1 MVWQPDVYLEAA
13 SLAALLGATTIVDV
27 GCGSAEKVAV
37 FRNEYKI
44 VGVDFG
50 VNIEACRARYDWG
63 DWIGADLDDDDS
75 PLPLSSLNDSIVVC
89 ADVIEHVVHPERL
102 LRKLRDLLERGATAL
117 VLTTP
122 ERDLRRGR
130 KHIGPSPNVAHVRE
144 WALDELRGFMADE
157 GLEGYFGLTR
167 TNDTAPYL
175 HTIFAVIPGA
185 GLGARAEEL
194 SAGGATESA
203 GRKSRVDTRRSSR
216 NRSPASCLVHG
227 DGSDGSA
234 LKLRRA

>member
-13 SLAALLGATTIVDV
+13 SLAALLEAATIVDV

-37 FRNEYKI
+37 FRDEYKI

-75 PLPLSSLNDSIVVC
+75 PLPLSSLSDSIVVC

-167 TNDTAPYL
+167 TNDTARTSTRSLRSYP
-175 HTIFAVIPGA
+175 ASASGR
-185 GLGARAEEL
+185 ARR
-194 SAGGATESA
+194 SSPAGGVTESA

-227 DGSDGSA
+227 DGSDGP
-234 LKLRRA
+234 R

>member
-1 MVWQPDVYLEAA
+1 MSAA
-13 SLAALLGATTIVDV
+13 AAPKKSRCSETSTR
-27 GCGSAEKVAV
+27 SS
-37 FRNEYKI
+37 
-44 VGVDFG
+44 VDFG

-185 GLGARAEEL
+185 GLGARAGEL
-194 SAGGATESA
+194 SRWWRYRERWQEIARRHEALIKKPKPGIVPRARRRLRGPAEASPGLAIGLAAPGKADRTGMA
-203 GRKSRVDTRRSSR
+203 ARV
-216 NRSPASCLVHG
+216 
-227 DGSDGSA
+227 GST
-234 LKLRRA
+234 